1 MQFEVELSEEEGG
14 VFKATAVV
22 YPAVTA
28 TGRTEK
34 EALGLIMEAMEKY
47 MRAQAKDAARPSR
60 PAALR

>member
-14 VFKATAVV
+14 VFKAIAVA
-22 YPAVTA
+22 YPKVTA

-47 MRAQAKDAARPSR
+47 MRAQAKDGARV
-60 PAALR
+60 

>member
-34 EALGLIMEAMEKY
+34 EALGLLMEAMEKY
-47 MRAQAKDAARPSR
+47 MRAQAKDSAR
-60 PAALR
+60 A